1 MWGGSG
7 GLGSGVS
14 GRVSPPGTHV
24 LLILG
29 VERVHHIRRGLGIVA
44 ALLEALTGVPALP
57 EQLAT
62 NPLFATQGIV
72 SDGFGISWEASAE
85 RWEGSPPAASPSEAA
100 PSSTSSAGPGAALR
114 LSRLR
119 GAVTRK
125 TVLPTIVHIGK
136 TL

>member
-1 MWGGSG
+1 MR
-7 GLGSGVS
+7 GVPFES
-14 GRVSPPGTHV
+14 K
-24 LLILG
+24 
-29 VERVHHIRRGLGIVA
+29 EWRGLGGGAATAEDAARSA